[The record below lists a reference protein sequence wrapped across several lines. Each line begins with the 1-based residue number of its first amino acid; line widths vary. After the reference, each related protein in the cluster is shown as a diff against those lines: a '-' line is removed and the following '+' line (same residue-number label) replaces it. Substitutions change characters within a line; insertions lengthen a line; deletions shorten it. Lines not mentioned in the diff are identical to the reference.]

1 MVESKTA
8 FNLLEESEENSSQIP
23 LLLSSQDEHFKL
35 KLGVTEI
42 VGEAGVGKTQ
52 IALSTC
58 VSCSSMRMNTSQAFG
73 KSIYVSL
80 GEGTTQQAIARRL
93 DQMVRG
99 RNLEENANQ
108 QATSILQRIVTR
120 FVQNQDDFQA
130 FIFHDLPTFLNEK
143 TDVGVLVLDSI
154 ASMFR
159 ISETSDKSFAIN
171 RSGLLFQISAQ
182 LKKLSEIHRIPV
194 LVINQVTADFSGRE
208 SKPFRPALG
217 LSWENCV
224 NQSYLLTRRERS
236 ISTSS
241 GHHSTPS
248 NFLRSIS
255 CRISSR
261 FPEVEAGFN
270 ICERGVE
277 IA

>member
-8 FNLLEESEENSSQIP
+8 FNLLEESKENSSRIP
-23 LLLSSQDEHFKL
+23 LLLSSQDEHFTL

-58 VSCSSMRMNTSQAFG
+58 VSCSSMRMNKSQAFG
-73 KSIYVSL
+73 KSMYVSL

-93 DQMVRG
+93 DQMSRG
-99 RNLEENANQ
+99 RNLEEN
-108 QATSILQRIVTR
+108 SILQRIITR
-120 FVQNQDDFQA
+120 FVRNQDDFQT
-130 FIFHDLPTFLNEK
+130 FIFHELPTFLNEE

-159 ISETSDKSFAIN
+159 ISETSDESFAIN

-182 LKKLSEIHRIPV
+182 LKKLSEIYHIPV
-194 LVINQVTADFSGRE
+194 VVINQVTADFSGKE
-208 SKPFRPALG
+208 IKPYRPALG

-236 ISTSS
+236 SS

-255 CRISSR
+255 CRISSS
-261 FPEVEAGFN
+261 FPEVAAGFN
-270 ICERGVE
+270 ICEKGVE